1 MTLMTHARSGAGT
14 SDAVHDLQAGSG
26 ACLDMGEAQVGAAC
40 GHFTARGL
48 AWVQWGARAGPECLT
63 HSRSVETHQGRDATK
78 HADGG
83 RSVGSRRTRSH
94 RQCASAGL
102 CEWLPGPSSFRM
114 HQTWVS
120 TTMQTYPRR
129 NVTSNGPQE
138 LITHRVGEGARPPP
152 NEGLGIRR
160 SGVLISLAAN
170 GTGHPQFRAWV
181 APLTGPRFPSSN
193 KSVRS
198 LCVKNS
204 QRDKSPMDSW
214 LRAGWCT
221 F

>member
-1 MTLMTHARSGAGT
+1 
-14 SDAVHDLQAGSG
+14 
-26 ACLDMGEAQVGAAC
+26 MGEAQVGAAC

-48 AWVQWGARAGPECLT
+48 AWVVQWGARAGPEYLT

-83 RSVGSRRTRSH
+83 RSLGSRRTRSH

-102 CEWLPGPSSFRM
+102 CEWLPGLSSFQM

-120 TTMQTYPRR
+120 TTMQAYPRR
-129 NVTSNGPQE
+129 NVTSNGPQELITHRPQE

-160 SGVLISLAAN
+160 SGVLPSHSRQMERVTPNSVNGLPHLQVLA
-170 GTGHPQFRAWV
+170 F
-181 APLTGPRFPSSN
+181 PLQIRPFLIEPN
-193 KSVRS
+193 
-198 LCVKNS
+198 
-204 QRDKSPMDSW
+204 
-214 LRAGWCT
+214 
-221 F
+221 